1 MSQKPTFDTI
11 GDEPLEARIVAWV
24 LGDASAFEATELE
37 RLCEERPELLVFRRR
52 MRALHSLLSEAE
64 AAVPEDA
71 TKLPPDKRKL
81 LDEIF
86 GVESSAVSL
95 ESPREAHI
103 HKGWRR
109 RVLAIAACL
118 ILLVVLGGLT
128 APQMLR
134 MRKQASAAAQA
145 RQTSSFQGSGASEVV
160 IREMRKAIREQE
172 DKVEERRKV
181 LANIG
186 RAKGLIYREAGM
198 ENDSADRSAIDTFN
212 QLETEKLQSESM
224 IQSLLKYDG
233 ERLMTYAS
241 GLQLPDNAVKTLYP
255 KYLEQKSKLELMQ
268 KQGAREQDPT
278 LRAQQQATESMKKQL
293 DEGVVLLRDTL
304 QAKME
309 LAEARLKRALTA
321 KNEKR
326 GEAIKRGLDV
336 QDYVDAKRDL
346 EAEQQLLQQMKLKLI
361 GDEIASKMPD
371 ESLAFNK
378 SASVRPASAAGA
390 KALSESRSKP
400 LTSELPPERLEGTPQ
415 AIKLPDLAQA
425 TKEVSSE
432 ANLAFSYD
440 AKPSDEPA
448 KLKRALELAANS
460 ERGLAERARVVDSI
474 PQQAEHFESKP
485 PAGTGTSGGLGTAH
499 GFAPGSDSA
508 AVARNEADA
517 YAPAALEPAPAE
529 PAAPQAPVA
538 STAPGGD
545 DSVRKSGQGDAIKRG
560 LDAQDFDD
568 AKRDYEAEFGKLQ
581 QTKQRLADAE
591 LAKRE
596 TRDDADFNGVTHHG
610 APIHSPQDEQA
621 GIATAGNRSGD
632 GFLNR
637 NSIDAIL
644 TDQKNRGSAGA
655 KDAQVPPP
663 SLKPRIV
670 AGDVDGEDSRLAKR
684 QKPDETGAKSRESVR
699 RGLYTAEGNYNLGKY
714 DAAKVEYEKVL
725 RSDPNNQ
732 AARKGLETI
741 ASAKS
746 KSYRAAYDQTR
757 AELTTD
763 VDKAWEL
770 QTADSSKSAE
780 SKASAAIIRDFDK
793 RSKVATPAKPAAA
806 GPVAAAE
813 PTATPPPAAR
823 PGSLALEG
831 QDAEVARP
839 KSEPRP
845 GEIPAKSSG
854 AGDPTGNADPFAP
867 KYDSLTNQPAE
878 GEKSVRLS
886 DLVQREAFR
895 RLSVVADSDRLLTD
909 ARDAYGNSDYQQAY
923 TCYEKAL
930 AMLPDAPA
938 TQDRRAALRQH
949 LAEAAVT
956 LAGQAAKD
964 GRNDESRTWLGK
976 AVEWDPANQQARQ
989 LLVVDA
995 TSECTAVAVPYSTFS
1010 LSISEVSFKMT
1021 QAALARGE
1029 RPDPAAIKVEQ
1040 FYNAVD
1046 YGDPAPGS
1054 SEPVAGWVEQAA
1066 HPVIPGRNLVRV
1078 AIRTGA
1084 AGRSAAQA
1092 LRLTLLVDQSG
1103 SMAREDR
1110 RAAME
1115 NALKQLGGLLTKN
1128 DLVTLIGFSRSPR
1141 LLADALSGDQ
1151 GERFN
1156 EVVNQAASEGGTNL
1170 EEAMKL
1176 GEQMALRHLTAGAQN
1191 RIVLFTDGAA
1201 NLGNADPSRLADKVK
1216 AMRQKGLAFDIAGIG
1231 TSNLNDQLLGE
1242 LARHGNG
1249 RYYVVSAAKDAEGG
1263 FARQLAGAFRP
1274 AAENVKVQV
1283 RFNPQRVGR
1292 YKLLGFEEHRL
1303 NTEDFRNDVVDA
1315 AELAAEE
1322 AGVALYQVE
1331 PLAEGSGEIGEASVR
1346 FRDVASGQMVERTWT
1361 IPYEASAPA
1370 FDRAAPS
1377 MQLAGLALLAAE
1389 KLRGGPLAEAID
1401 FKQLVAPRATVK
1413 QYYSNSRRVAEM
1425 LEVVNRL

>member
-1 MSQKPTFDTI
+1 MPKKPTFDTI
-11 GDEPLEARIVAWV
+11 GDEPIEARIVAWV

-52 MRALHSLLSEAE
+52 MRALHSLLTEAE
-64 AAVPEDA
+64 AAEPDGA

-86 GVESSAVSL
+86 GVTRPAL
-95 ESPREAHI
+95 MPDPRRD
-103 HKGWRR
+103 GRPRR
-109 RVLAIAACL
+109 AWPRNLLAIAAGLTL
-118 ILLVVLGGLT
+118 IAALGGGALFS
-128 APQMLR
+128 
-134 MRKQASAAAQA
+134 MRGIGESARGVA
-145 RQTSSFQGSGASEVV
+145 
-160 IREMRKAIREQE
+160 MRKAMDIPHG
-172 DKVEERRKV
+172 V
-181 LANIG
+181 AN
-186 RAKGLIYREAGM
+186 Y
-198 ENDSADRSAIDTFN
+198 SA
-212 QLETEKLQSESM
+212 
-224 IQSLLKYDG
+224 
-233 ERLMTYAS
+233 
-241 GLQLPDNAVKTLYP
+241 
-255 KYLEQKSKLELMQ
+255 
-268 KQGAREQDPT
+268 
-278 LRAQQQATESMKKQL
+278 
-293 DEGVVLLRDTL
+293 
-304 QAKME
+304 
-309 LAEARLKRALTA
+309 
-321 KNEKR
+321 
-326 GEAIKRGLDV
+326 
-336 QDYVDAKRDL
+336 
-346 EAEQQLLQQMKLKLI
+346 
-361 GDEIASKMPD
+361 
-371 ESLAFNK
+371 
-378 SASVRPASAAGA
+378 
-390 KALSESRSKP
+390 SESRSKP
-400 LTSELPPERLEGTPQ
+400 LTSEFPPERLEGTPQ

-425 TKEVSSE
+425 TKKFSSQ
-432 ANLAFSYD
+432 ANPAFSYD

-448 KLKRALELAANS
+448 KLKRASELAANS
-460 ERGLAERARVVDSI
+460 ERMLATRLRVSDSI
-474 PQQAEHFESKP
+474 PDQADHFEIKP
-485 PAGTGTSGGLGTAH
+485 PAGSPGGTGASGGLGAAH
-499 GFAPGSDSA
+499 GFAPGSDRG

-517 YAPAALEPAPAE
+517 YGPAALEPAPAV

-545 DSVRKSGQGDAIKRG
+545 VSVRKSGRSDAIKRG

-568 AKRDYEAEFGKLQ
+568 AKRDYEAELGKLQ
-581 QTKQRLADAE
+581 QMKQQLAGAE

-610 APIHSPQDEQA
+610 APIHPPQDEQA

-632 GFLNR
+632 GVLNR

-644 TDQKNRGSAGA
+644 TDQKDRGSAGA

-663 SLKPRIV
+663 TLKPRIV
-670 AGDVDGEDSRLAKR
+670 AGNVDGEESKLEKW
-684 QKPDETGAKSRESVR
+684 QKPDESQTKSTESVR
-699 RGLYTAEGNYNLGKY
+699 RGLYTADGNYNLGKY
-714 DAAKVEYEKVL
+714 DAAKAEYEKVL
-725 RSDPNNQ
+725 RTDPNNQ

-746 KSYRAAYDQTR
+746 SYYRAAYDQTR

-770 QTADSSKSAE
+770 QAADSSKSAE
-780 SKASAAIIRDFDK
+780 SKASGAIIRDFDEK
-793 RSKVATPAKPAAA
+793 SKVATPAKPAATA
-806 GPVAAAE
+806 PVPAAE

-831 QDAEVARP
+831 QDAEVTRP
-839 KSEPRP
+839 KSETQPS
-845 GEIPAKSSG
+845 EIPAKSDG
-854 AGDPTGNADPFAP
+854 AGAPASNADPSAP
-867 KYDSLTNQPAE
+867 QDDGLTNQAVE
-878 GEKSVRLS
+878 GEKAVRLPA
-886 DLVQREAFR
+886 LVQREMFR
-895 RLSVVADSDRLLTD
+895 RQSGVAESDRLLTD

-930 AMLPDAPA
+930 AVLPDAPA

-949 LAEAAVT
+949 LAEAAVA

-964 GRNDESRTWLGK
+964 GGNDESRTWLGK

-1010 LSISEVSFKMT
+1010 LSISDTSFKMT
-1021 QAALARGE
+1021 QAALERGE

-1078 AIRTGA
+1078 AVRTGA
-1084 AGRSAAQA
+1084 AGRSGAQA

-1110 RAAME
+1110 RSAME

-1128 DLVTLIGFSRSPR
+1128 DLVTIIGFSRSPR
-1141 LLADALSGDQ
+1141 LLADALTGDQ
-1151 GERFN
+1151 SERFN

-1176 GEQMALRHLTAGAQN
+1176 GEQMALQHLTAGAQN

-1249 RYYVVSAAKDAEGG
+1249 RYYVVGAAKDAEGG

-1303 NTEDFRNDVVDA
+1303 NTEDFRNDAVDA

-1331 PLAEGSGEIGEASVR
+1331 PLAEGSGELGEASVR
-1346 FRDVASGQMVERTWT
+1346 FRDAASGQMVERTWT

-1401 FKQLVAPRATVK
+1401 FKQLAAPRATVK

-1425 LEVVNRL
+1425 LEMVNRL